1 MGANSITRYGALPDP
16 QPWGVSRSAL
26 LVRFGAVVLAT
37 AAASVLAFLW
47 VGARERALVEC
58 ALFMLCS
65 GLLSV
70 ALGWALTQGAWQRR
84 VGLRLALVSIS
95 ALGPLFVLVNVAFTA
110 RLMFLNTHDLGLLAT
125 LLLFALTPGIAVS
138 TLLGSRIAGA
148 VDALSAGA
156 SAMARGDLTT
166 RVRADGV
173 AELRTLAESFNS
185 MAAQLEVAAHA
196 RAETERTRRDLI
208 AAVSHD
214 LRTPLASLRALA
226 EALNDGVVDDPE
238 GIKRYLRLITGET
251 ERLNMLIDDLF
262 ELARLESGALQL
274 DRMPSPVQD
283 LISETLERMTAQAGR
298 KGLQLEGEIVGDPP
312 PVLIDGQQMTR
323 VLLNLVQNA
332 IRHTPADG
340 SVTLRAL
347 VSNVAG
353 EEGVLVE
360 VRDTGEGIAPD
371 DLPRVF
377 DRFYRGDP
385 ARTRE
390 AGAGLGLAIA
400 RGIVEA
406 HGGRIW
412 VESEPGRGTRF
423 AFTLPA
429 A

>member
-1 MGANSITRYGALPDP
+1 
-16 QPWGVSRSAL
+16 
-26 LVRFGAVVLAT
+26 
-37 AAASVLAFLW
+37 
-47 VGARERALVEC
+47 
-58 ALFMLCS
+58 
-65 GLLSV
+65 
-70 ALGWALTQGAWQRR
+70 
-84 VGLRLALVSIS
+84 
-95 ALGPLFVLVNVAFTA
+95 
-110 RLMFLNTHDLGLLAT
+110 MFFNPHDLGLLAV

-138 TLLGSRIAGA
+138 TLLGGRIAGA
-148 VDALSAGA
+148 VDSLSAGA
-156 SAMARGDLTT
+156 AAMARGDLAA

-173 AELRTLAESFNS
+173 AELRALAESFNS
-185 MAAQLEVAAHA
+185 MAAQLETAARD
-196 RAETERTRRDLI
+196 RAETERARRDLI

-226 EALNDGVVDDPE
+226 EALDDGVVDDPE
-238 GIKRYLRLITGET
+238 GVRRYLRLMTGET

-262 ELARLESGALQL
+262 ELARLESGALRL
-274 DRMPSPVQD
+274 DRSPSPVQD
-283 LISETLERMTAQAGR
+283 LISEALERMTAQAGR
-298 KGLQLEGEIVGDPP
+298 KGLQLAGEVVGDPP
-312 PVLIDGQQMTR
+312 PVLIDGQQVTR

-340 SVTLRAL
+340 SVTLRAQP
-347 VSNVAG
+347 A
-353 EEGVLVE
+353 EDGVLVE
-360 VRDTGEGIAPD
+360 VRDTGEGIGAD

>member
-1 MGANSITRYGALPDP
+1 MGDGSAFRDP
-16 QPWGVSRSAL
+16 LRWVPRRSAL
-26 LVRFGAVVLAT
+26 ALRFGAVALAT
-37 AAASVLAFLW
+37 AGASVLAFLW
-47 VGARERALVEC
+47 VGARERALVEV

-65 GLLSV
+65 GFLSL
-70 ALGWALTQGAWQRR
+70 ALGWGLTQAAWRRR

-95 ALGPLFVLVNVAFTA
+95 ALGPLFVLANVAFTA
-110 RLMFLNTHDLGLLAT
+110 RLMFLNTHDLGLLAV
-125 LLLFALTPGIAVS
+125 LLLFALTPGIAVA
-138 TLLGSRIAGA
+138 TLLGGRIAGA
-148 VDALSAGA
+148 VDALGAGA
-156 SAMARGDLTT
+156 AEMARGNLAA
-166 RVRADGV
+166 RVRPDGV
-173 AELRTLAESFNS
+173 AELRALAGAFNS
-185 MAAQLEVAAHA
+185 MAAQLEEAARG
-196 RAETERTRRDLI
+196 RAETERARRDLI

-226 EALNDGVVDDPE
+226 EALHDGVVDDPE
-238 GIKRYLRLITGET
+238 GVRRYLQLMTGET

-262 ELARLESGALQL
+262 ELARLESGALRL
-274 DRMPSPVQD
+274 DRSPSPVQD
-283 LISETLERMTAQAGR
+283 LISEALERMSAQAGR
-298 KGLQLEGEIVGDPP
+298 RGLHLGGEIVGDPP
-312 PVLIDGQQMTR
+312 PVLIDGPQMTR

-340 SVTLRAL
+340 SVTLRAAP
-347 VSNVAG
+347 AG
-353 EEGVLVE
+353 DGVLVE
-360 VRDTGEGIAPD
+360 VRDTGEGIPAA
-371 DLPRVF
+371 DLPRIF

>member
-1 MGANSITRYGALPDP
+1 MGESIAPHHSAFRIPH
-16 QPWGVSRSAL
+16 SAL
-26 LVRFGAVVLAT
+26 LLRLGAVVLAT
-37 AAASVLAFLW
+37 GVASVLAFMW
-47 VGARERALVEC
+47 VGARERDLLDV
-58 ALFMLCS
+58 ALFMLFS

-70 ALGWALTQGAWQRR
+70 ALGWALAYGAWRRR
-84 VGLRLALVSIS
+84 VGLRVALASIG

-110 RLMFLNTHDLGLLAT
+110 RLMFLSTHDLGLLAV

-138 TLLGSRIAGA
+138 TLLGGRIAGS

-156 SAMARGDLTT
+156 AAMARGDLAT

-173 AELRTLAESFNS
+173 AELRGLAESFNS
-185 MAAQLEVAAHA
+185 MAAHLETAARE
-196 RAETERTRRDLI
+196 RAETERARRDLI

-226 EALNDGVVDDPE
+226 EALDDGVVDDPA
-238 GIKRYLRLITGET
+238 GVRRYLRLMTGET

-262 ELARLESGALQL
+262 ELARLESGALRL
-274 DRMPSPVQD
+274 DRSPSPVQD
-283 LISETLERMTAQAGR
+283 LISEALERMTAQAGR
-298 KGLQLEGEIVGDPP
+298 KGLQLAGEVVGDPP
-312 PVLIDGQQMTR
+312 PVLIDGQQVTR

-340 SVTLRAL
+340 SVTLRA
-347 VSNVAG
+347 APA
-353 EEGVLVE
+353 EDGVLVE
-360 VRDTGEGIAPD
+360 VRDTGEGIVAD

>member
-1 MGANSITRYGALPDP
+1 MSRQAKMAESAETHHSALRIPH
-16 QPWGVSRSAL
+16 SAL
-26 LVRFGAVVLAT
+26 LMRLGAVVLAT
-37 AAASVLAFLW
+37 AVASVLAFLW
-47 VGARERALVEC
+47 VGARERDLLEV

-70 ALGWALTQGAWQRR
+70 ALGWALAYGAWQRR
-84 VGLRLALVSIS
+84 VGLRIALISIS

-110 RLMFLNTHDLGLLAT
+110 RLMFFNTHDLGLLAV

-138 TLLGSRIAGA
+138 TLLGGRIAGA
-148 VDALSAGA
+148 VDSLSAGA
-156 SAMARGDLTT
+156 AAMARGDLTT

-173 AELRTLAESFNS
+173 AELRALAESFNS
-185 MAAQLEVAAHA
+185 MAAQLEVAARE
-196 RAETERTRRDLI
+196 RAETERARRDLI

-226 EALNDGVVDDPE
+226 EALDDGVVDDPE
-238 GIKRYLRLITGET
+238 GIRRYLRLMTGET

-262 ELARLESGALQL
+262 ELARLESGALRL
-274 DRMPSPVQD
+274 DRTPSPVQD
-283 LISETLERMTAQAGR
+283 LISEALERMTAQAGR
-298 KGLQLEGEIVGDPP
+298 KGLQLAGEVIGDPP
-312 PVLIDGQQMTR
+312 PVLIDGQQVTR

-340 SVTLRAL
+340 SVTLRA
-347 VSNVAG
+347 ARA
-353 EEGVLVE
+353 EDGVLVE
-360 VRDTGEGIAPD
+360 VRDTGEGIGAD

-412 VESEPGRGTRF
+412 VESAPGQGTLF

>member
-1 MGANSITRYGALPDP
+1 VIGSTSATPHSAFRIPN
-16 QPWGVSRSAL
+16 SAL
-26 LVRFGAVVLAT
+26 IMRFGAVVLAT
-37 AAASVLAFLW
+37 GVASVLAFLW
-47 VGARERALVEC
+47 VGARERDLLEV

-70 ALGWALTQGAWQRR
+70 ALGSALAHAAWRRR
-84 VGLRLALVSIS
+84 VGLRVALISIS
-95 ALGPLFVLVNVAFTA
+95 ALGPLFVLVIVAFTA
-110 RLMFLNTHDLGLLAT
+110 RLMFFNSHDLGLLVV

-138 TLLGSRIAGA
+138 TLLGGRIAGA
-148 VDALSAGA
+148 VDDLSAGA
-156 SAMARGDLTT
+156 AAMARGDLTT

-173 AELRTLAESFNS
+173 AELRALAESFNS
-185 MAAQLEVAAHA
+185 MAEQLEVAARE
-196 RAETERTRRDLI
+196 RAETERARRDLI

-226 EALNDGVVDDPE
+226 EALDDGVVDDPE
-238 GIKRYLRLITGET
+238 GVRRYLRLMTGET

-262 ELARLESGALQL
+262 ELARLESGALRL
-274 DRMPSPVQD
+274 DRTPSPVQD
-283 LISETLERMTAQAGR
+283 LISEALERMTAQAGR
-298 KGLQLEGEIVGDPP
+298 KGLQLAGEVVGDPP
-312 PVLIDGQQMTR
+312 PVLIDGQQVTR

-340 SVTLRAL
+340 SVTLRA
-347 VSNVAG
+347 VPA
-353 EEGVLVE
+353 EGSVLVE
-360 VRDTGEGIAPD
+360 VRDTGEGIGAD
-371 DLPRVF
+371 DLPRIF

>member
-1 MGANSITRYGALPDP
+1 MAENVEQRHSAFRIPH
-16 QPWGVSRSAL
+16 SAL
-26 LVRFGAVVLAT
+26 VMRFGAVVLAT
-37 AAASVLAFLW
+37 GVASVLAFMW
-47 VGARERALVEC
+47 VGARARDLLEV
-58 ALFMLCS
+58 ALFMLFS

-70 ALGWALTQGAWQRR
+70 ILGWALANGAWRRR
-84 VGLRLALVSIS
+84 VGLRVALISIS

-110 RLMFLNTHDLGLLAT
+110 RLMFFNPHDLGLLAV

-138 TLLGSRIAGA
+138 TLLGGRIAGA
-148 VDALSAGA
+148 VDSLSAGA
-156 SAMARGDLTT
+156 AAMARGDLAA

-173 AELRTLAESFNS
+173 AELRALAESFNS
-185 MAAQLEVAAHA
+185 MAAQLETAARD
-196 RAETERTRRDLI
+196 RAETERARRDLI

-226 EALNDGVVDDPE
+226 EALDDGVVDDPE
-238 GIKRYLRLITGET
+238 GVRRYLRLMTGET

-262 ELARLESGALQL
+262 ELARLESGALRL
-274 DRMPSPVQD
+274 DRSPSPVQD
-283 LISETLERMTAQAGR
+283 LISEALERMTAQAGR
-298 KGLQLEGEIVGDPP
+298 KGLQLAGEVVGDPP
-312 PVLIDGQQMTR
+312 PVLIDGQQVTR

-340 SVTLRAL
+340 SVTLRAQP
-347 VSNVAG
+347 A
-353 EEGVLVE
+353 EDGVLVE
-360 VRDTGEGIAPD
+360 VRDTGEGIGAD

>member
-1 MGANSITRYGALPDP
+1 MAESAETHHSPRRIPH
-16 QPWGVSRSAL
+16 SAL
-26 LVRFGAVVLAT
+26 LMRLGAVVLAT
-37 AAASVLAFLW
+37 AVASVLAFLW
-47 VGARERALVEC
+47 VGARERDLLEV

-70 ALGWALTQGAWQRR
+70 ALGWALAYGAWQRR
-84 VGLRLALVSIS
+84 VGLRLALISIS

-110 RLMFLNTHDLGLLAT
+110 RLMFFNTHDLGLLAV

-138 TLLGSRIAGA
+138 TLLGGRIAGA
-148 VDALSAGA
+148 VDSLGAGA
-156 SAMARGDLTT
+156 AAMARGDLTT

-173 AELRTLAESFNS
+173 AELRALAESFNS
-185 MAAQLEVAAHA
+185 MAAQLEAAA
-196 RAETERTRRDLI
+196 RERAETERARRDLI

-226 EALNDGVVDDPE
+226 EALDDGVVDDPE
-238 GIKRYLRLITGET
+238 GIRRYLRLMTGET

-262 ELARLESGALQL
+262 ELARLESGALRL
-274 DRMPSPVQD
+274 DRTPSPVQD
-283 LISETLERMTAQAGR
+283 LISEALERMTAQAGR
-298 KGLQLEGEIVGDPP
+298 KGLQLAGEVVGDPP
-312 PVLIDGQQMTR
+312 PVLIDGQQVTR

-340 SVTLRAL
+340 SVTLRA
-347 VSNVAG
+347 ARA
-353 EEGVLVE
+353 EDGVLVE
-360 VRDTGEGIAPD
+360 VRDTGEGIGAD

-412 VESEPGRGTRF
+412 VESSPGQGTRF

>member
-1 MGANSITRYGALPDP
+1 
-16 QPWGVSRSAL
+16 
-26 LVRFGAVVLAT
+26 
-37 AAASVLAFLW
+37 
-47 VGARERALVEC
+47 
-58 ALFMLCS
+58 
-65 GLLSV
+65 
-70 ALGWALTQGAWQRR
+70 
-84 VGLRLALVSIS
+84 
-95 ALGPLFVLVNVAFTA
+95 
-110 RLMFLNTHDLGLLAT
+110 
-125 LLLFALTPGIAVS
+125 
-138 TLLGSRIAGA
+138 
-148 VDALSAGA
+148 
-156 SAMARGDLTT
+156 
-166 RVRADGV
+166 
-173 AELRTLAESFNS
+173 
-185 MAAQLEVAAHA
+185 MAAQLEAAA
-196 RAETERTRRDLI
+196 QSRAETERARRDLI

-238 GIKRYLRLITGET
+238 GVKRYLRLITGEI

-262 ELARLESGALQL
+262 ELARLESGALRL

-283 LISETLERMTAQAGR
+283 LISEALERMAAQAGR

-347 VSNVAG
+347 ADTD
-353 EEGVLVE
+353 GVLVE
-360 VRDTGEGIAPD
+360 VRDTGEGIAAD

>member
-1 MGANSITRYGALPDP
+1 MATAHSPLPIP
-16 QPWGVSRSAL
+16 RSAL
-26 LVRFGAVVLAT
+26 VMRFGAVVLAT
-37 AAASVLAFLW
+37 VGASVLAFLW
-47 VGARERALVEC
+47 VGAREQDLLEV
-58 ALFMLCS
+58 ALFMLFS
-65 GLLSV
+65 GLLSL
-70 ALGWALTQGAWQRR
+70 ALGWVLTHAAWQRR

-95 ALGPLFVLVNVAFTA
+95 ALGPLFVLANVAFTA
-110 RLMFLNTHDLGLLAT
+110 RLMFLNTHDLGLLAV

-156 SAMARGDLTT
+156 AEMARGNLGV
-166 RVRADGV
+166 RVRSDGV
-173 AELRTLAESFNS
+173 AELRALAESFNS
-185 MAAQLEVAAHA
+185 MASQLEEAARG
-196 RAETERTRRDLI
+196 RAETERARRDLI

-226 EALNDGVVDDPE
+226 EALQDGVVDDPE
-238 GIKRYLRLITGET
+238 GIRRYLQLMTGET

-262 ELARLESGALQL
+262 ELARLESGALRL
-274 DRMPSPVQD
+274 DRSPSPVQD
-283 LISETLERMTAQAGR
+283 LISEALERMTAQAGR
-298 KGLQLEGEIVGDPP
+298 KGLQLGGEIVGDPP
-312 PVLIDGQQMTR
+312 PVLIDGQQLTR

-332 IRHTPADG
+332 IRHTPTDG
-340 SVTLRAL
+340 TVTLRAL
-347 VSNVAG
+347 PDEG
-353 EEGVLVE
+353 GVLVE
-360 VRDTGEGIAPD
+360 VRDTGEGIAAA

-412 VESEPGRGTRF
+412 VESEPGRGTCF

>member
-1 MGANSITRYGALPDP
+1 MSRQAKMAESAETHHSALRIPH
-16 QPWGVSRSAL
+16 SAL
-26 LVRFGAVVLAT
+26 LMRLGAVVLAT
-37 AAASVLAFLW
+37 AVASVLAFLW
-47 VGARERALVEC
+47 VGARERDLLEV

-70 ALGWALTQGAWQRR
+70 ALGWALAYGAWQRR
-84 VGLRLALVSIS
+84 VGLRIALISIS

-110 RLMFLNTHDLGLLAT
+110 RLMFFNTHDLGLLAV

-138 TLLGSRIAGA
+138 TLLGGRIAGA
-148 VDALSAGA
+148 VDSLGAGA
-156 SAMARGDLTT
+156 AAMARGDLTT

-173 AELRTLAESFNS
+173 AELRALAESFNS
-185 MAAQLEVAAHA
+185 MAAQLEAAA
-196 RAETERTRRDLI
+196 RERAETERARRDLI

-226 EALNDGVVDDPE
+226 EALDDGVVDDPE
-238 GIKRYLRLITGET
+238 GIRRYLRLMTGET

-262 ELARLESGALQL
+262 ELARLESGALRL
-274 DRMPSPVQD
+274 DRTPSPVQD
-283 LISETLERMTAQAGR
+283 LISEALERMTAQAGR
-298 KGLQLEGEIVGDPP
+298 KGLQLAGEVIGDPP
-312 PVLIDGQQMTR
+312 PVLIDGQQVTR

-340 SVTLRAL
+340 SVTLRA
-347 VSNVAG
+347 ARA
-353 EEGVLVE
+353 EDGVLVE
-360 VRDTGEGIAPD
+360 VRDTGEGIGAD

-412 VESEPGRGTRF
+412 VESAPGQGTLF

>member
-1 MGANSITRYGALPDP
+1 MTLRAPSAAL
-16 QPWGVSRSAL
+16 AA
-26 LVRFGAVVLAT
+26 RFGAVVLAT
-37 AAASVLAFLW
+37 AGASVLAFLW
-47 VGARERALVEC
+47 VGARERALLEV
-58 ALFMLCS
+58 ALFMLGS
-65 GLLSV
+65 GVLSLV
-70 ALGWALTQGAWQRR
+70 LGWALTQLAWQRR

-110 RLMFLNTHDLGLLAT
+110 RLMFLNTHDLGLLAV

-138 TLLGSRIAGA
+138 TLLGGRIAGA
-148 VDALSAGA
+148 VDALEDGA
-156 SAMARGDLTT
+156 AEMAHGNLAV
-166 RVRADGV
+166 RVRVDGV

-185 MAAQLEVAAHA
+185 MAAQLEAAA
-196 RAETERTRRDLI
+196 RERGETERARRDLI

-226 EALNDGVVDDPE
+226 EALNDGVVADPE
-238 GIKRYLRLITGET
+238 GVRRYLQLMTGET

-262 ELARLESGALQL
+262 ELARLESGALRL
-274 DRMPSPVQD
+274 DRSPSPVQE
-283 LISETLERMTAQAGR
+283 LISEALERMTAQAGR
-298 KGLQLEGEIVGDPP
+298 KGLQLAGEVLGDPP
-312 PVLIDGQQMTR
+312 PVLIDGPQMTR

-340 SVTLRAL
+340 SVTLRA
-347 VSNVAG
+347 AADDD
-353 EEGVLVE
+353 GVLVE
-360 VRDTGEGIAPD
+360 VRDTGEGIPAA
-371 DLPRVF
+371 DLPRIF

-412 VESEPGRGTRF
+412 VESEPGQGTRF
-423 AFTLPA
+423 AFTLPTV
-429 A
+429 

>member
-1 MGANSITRYGALPDP
+1 M
-16 QPWGVSRSAL
+16 GVSAETSHSAFRIPHSAL
-26 LVRFGAVVLAT
+26 LMRLGAVVLAT
-37 AAASVLAFLW
+37 GVASVLAFLW
-47 VGARERALVEC
+47 VGARERDLLEV
-58 ALFMLCS
+58 ALFMLFS

-70 ALGWALTQGAWQRR
+70 GLGWALAHGAWRRR
-84 VGLRLALVSIS
+84 VGLRVALISIS

-110 RLMFLNTHDLGLLAT
+110 RLMFFNTHDLGLLAV

-138 TLLGSRIAGA
+138 TLLGGRIAGA
-148 VDALSAGA
+148 VDSLSAGA
-156 SAMARGDLTT
+156 AAMARGDLAT

-173 AELRTLAESFNS
+173 AELRGLAESFNS
-185 MAAQLEVAAHA
+185 MAAQLETAARE
-196 RAETERTRRDLI
+196 RAETERARRDLI

-226 EALNDGVVDDPE
+226 EALDDGVVDDPE
-238 GIKRYLRLITGET
+238 GIRRYLRLMTGET

-262 ELARLESGALQL
+262 ELARLESGALRL
-274 DRMPSPVQD
+274 DRSPSPVQD
-283 LISETLERMTAQAGR
+283 LISEALERMSAQAGR
-298 KGLQLEGEIVGDPP
+298 KGLQLAGEVVGDPP
-312 PVLIDGQQMTR
+312 PVLIDGQQVTR

-332 IRHTPADG
+332 IRHTPTDG
-340 SVTLRAL
+340 SVTLRAEL
-347 VSNVAG
+347 A
-353 EEGVLVE
+353 EDGVLVE
-360 VRDTGEGIAPD
+360 VRDTGEGIGAD

-412 VESEPGRGTRF
+412 VESAPRQGTRF

>member
-1 MGANSITRYGALPDP
+1 MGDGRKRMSE
-16 QPWGVSRSAL
+16 QPSAIRIPHSAL
-26 LVRFGAVVLAT
+26 AMRFGAVVLAT
-37 AAASVLAFLW
+37 GVASVLAFLW
-47 VGARERALVEC
+47 VGARERDLLEV

-70 ALGWALTQGAWQRR
+70 ALGWALAYGAWRRR
-84 VGLRLALVSIS
+84 VGLRLALISIS

-110 RLMFLNTHDLGLLAT
+110 RLMFFNTHDLGLLAV

-138 TLLGSRIAGA
+138 TLLGGRIAGA
-148 VDALSAGA
+148 VDSLSAGA
-156 SAMARGDLTT
+156 AAMARGDLAT

-173 AELRTLAESFNS
+173 AEFSGLAESFNS
-185 MAAQLEVAAHA
+185 MAAQLELAARE
-196 RAETERTRRDLI
+196 RAETERARRDLI

-226 EALNDGVVDDPE
+226 EALDDGVVDDPE
-238 GIKRYLRLITGET
+238 GVRRYLRLMTSET

-262 ELARLESGALQL
+262 ELARLESGALRL
-274 DRMPSPVQD
+274 DRSPSPVQD
-283 LISETLERMTAQAGR
+283 LISEALERMTAQAGR
-298 KGLQLEGEIVGDPP
+298 KGLQLAGEVVGDPP

-340 SVTLRAL
+340 SVTLRAVL
-347 VSNVAG
+347 A
-353 EEGVLVE
+353 EDGVLVE
-360 VRDTGEGIAPD
+360 VRDTGEGIGAE